1 MQPAVLASCTGCI
14 LTVKIYIWPY
24 FQEVIKEVVFGDR
37 DPTFEARRLKEYT
50 SYEFWVT
57 ASTRV
62 GEGQPSA
69 KVTQSPVLRGDLNTY
84 FLAQKRSEKK
94 EFSWKNEGIY

>member
-1 MQPAVLASCTGCI
+1 MQLAFQASCAGCI
-14 LTVKIYIWPY
+14 SRVQIVKIVD

-69 KVTQSPVLRGDLNTY
+69 KVTQSPVLRGDFVSFFTKLLL
-84 FLAQKRSEKK
+84 FCL
-94 EFSWKNEGIY
+94 